1 MSKRVIFY
9 YQTFCGLKSLL
20 KLSPQPTTHIHLSS
34 IHFGLEKDRHIP
46 YIHLN
51 NSHPDDNCFNEVWK
65 DITEAHNKNIK
76 IVLMIGG
83 EGGAYNMLFSN
94 YNVYYSLL
102 KQVLNNHHEISGID
116 LDIEEDAKL
125 ENILQF
131 VSDIK
136 RDYPNFI
143 ITFAPIASTL
153 QYDSSSMAG
162 FSYKELYNKI
172 GNEIEYF
179 NGQFYEDYTYKA
191 FKQCVDNGYPANKI
205 VMGMLNNA
213 ADLDNNLKTI
223 STISRYYPDIGGAF
237 VWEYFEGDKPPE
249 EWSVKVNEALH
260 PVYPAYSD
268 NCNIS

>member
-1 MSKRVIFY
+1 
-9 YQTFCGLKSLL
+9 
-20 KLSPQPTTHIHLSS
+20 
-34 IHFGLEKDRHIP
+34 
-46 YIHLN
+46 
-51 NSHPDDNCFNEVWK
+51 
-65 DITEAHNKNIK
+65 
-76 IVLMIGG
+76 MIGG

-213 ADLDNNLKTI
+213 TDLDNNLKTI

-249 EWSVKVNEALH
+249 
-260 PVYPAYSD
+260 
-268 NCNIS
+268 